1 MTKTERIIEY
11 MYGMS
16 DTDLAYTMANV
27 CYYYHFYNDYWL
39 VMGDFDD
46 AMEDIMPSEAIYLAT
61 LAGDDFNLADEFFIT
76 DKCTYLYSANAEYV
90 GEWIRKD
97 IPEYARMLI
106 AYGVLNTL
114 DSDLNSILERGD
126 D

>member
-27 CYYYHFYNDYWL
+27 CYYHHFYDDYWL
-39 VMGDFDD
+39 EMGDFDD
-46 AMEDIMPSEAIYLAT
+46 AMEDVMPSEAIHLAT
-61 LAGDDFNLADEFFIT
+61 RAGDDFNLADEFFIT

-90 GEWIRKD
+90 GGWMRD
-97 IPEYARMLI
+97 YIPEYARMLV

-114 DSDLNSILERGD
+114 DSGLNSILERGED
-126 D
+126 